1 MLRARLTSAYLGDRV
16 GLAVVDDRGGLGAV
30 GGEAGYDLGG
40 VLDGGIAVGVGAS
53 HEGGGGSDDG
63 GVTHF

>member
-1 MLRARLTSAYLGDRV
+1 M
-16 GLAVVDDRGGLGAV
+16 DDRGGLRAV

-40 VLDGGIAVGVGAS
+40 VLDGGIAVGVRAS

-63 GVTHF
+63 GVTHVC

>member
-1 MLRARLTSAYLGDRV
+1 MDY
-16 GLAVVDDRGGLGAV
+16 RGGRGAV
-30 GGEAGYDLGG
+30 GGEAGKDLGG

-53 HEGGGGSDDG
+53 HKGGGGSDDG